1 MRLALVLLLVA
12 RQRRR
17 RQRARVR
24 LLVLLRLRM
33 LNKERNYLASSSL
46 IAPMTSTWHGIHA
59 TRDRGSFIATVS
71 LPYEAFS
78 ELLDVFSRHYVV
90 KSGLGKP
97 GRPPTFV
104 VKHAVLACV
113 LHYYTAPVEQ
123 KTLCELFGVPPS
135 TLCRVMGHAERALD
149 ATLREIGAA
158 AVRYPSKQQQLE
170 WAAMVEE
177 REPLL
182 AGVWGFVDGKNYRV
196 MSPSDS
202 DLQNAQYNGKAPLDA
217 DVLARYCANSV

>member
-1 MRLALVLLLVA
+1 MRLALVLLLAA

-24 LLVLLRLRM
+24 LLVLLRL
-33 LNKERNYLASSSL
+33 NKERNYIASSSL
-46 IAPMTSTWHGIHA
+46 IAPMTSVWHGIHA

-78 ELLDVFSRHYVV
+78 ELLDVFSQHYVV

-97 GRPPTFV
+97 GRPPTSV

-135 TLCRVMGHAERALD
+135 TLCRVMGRAERVLD
-149 ATLREIGAA
+149 ATRREIGAA
-158 AVRYPSKQQQLE
+158 AVWYPSKQQQLE

-182 AGVWGFVDGKNYRV
+182 AGVWGFVDGKNYIV
-196 MSPSDS
+196 MSPSDN
-202 DLQNAQYNGKAPLDA
+202 DLQYAQYMYNATAPRT
-217 DVLARYCANSV
+217 VLR